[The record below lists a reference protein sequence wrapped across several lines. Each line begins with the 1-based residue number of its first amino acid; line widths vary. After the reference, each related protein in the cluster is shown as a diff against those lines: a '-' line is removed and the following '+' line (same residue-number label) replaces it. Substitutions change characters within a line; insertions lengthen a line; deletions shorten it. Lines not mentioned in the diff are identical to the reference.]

1 MKMVGLFELID
12 LSVEYLG
19 LEKPYTI
26 KLSSKG
32 KKSASAEYRA
42 SYGRGYYNLVS
53 HQITIYL
60 GNQDTDTRDIET
72 LIAHELIHAFQEEK
86 GITEIHGQ
94 DFADIAGLLSMYLE
108 TAGIYVGNIY
118 IEGTDV

>member
-12 LSVEYLG
+12 LTVEYLG

-26 KLSSKG
+26 KLNSKG

-42 SYGRGYYNLVS
+42 IYNRGDILVS

-60 GNQDTDTRDIET
+60 GNQDTDSRDIET
-72 LIAHELIHAFQEEK
+72 LIAHELVHAFQEEHN
-86 GITEIHGQ
+86 IEEIHGD
-94 DFADIAGLLSMYLE
+94 DFIDIAELLTMYLQ

-118 IEGTDV
+118 LADVDV